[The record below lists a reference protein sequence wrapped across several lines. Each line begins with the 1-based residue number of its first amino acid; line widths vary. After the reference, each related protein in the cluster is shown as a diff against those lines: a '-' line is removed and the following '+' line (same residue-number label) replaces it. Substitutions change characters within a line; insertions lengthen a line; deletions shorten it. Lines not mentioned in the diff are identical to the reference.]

1 MCSVYGL
8 SQKTSHTP
16 VFFEGGL
23 FFLPLRVPHS
33 ASQQPFWH
41 EVLDLSLPRN
51 NLNIMG
57 VANHGNK
64 ASLVG
69 FSHLQPYN

>member
-1 MCSVYGL
+1 MCSMYGL
-8 SQKTSHTP
+8 CQKKTALPCSLK
-16 VFFEGGL
+16 GL

-41 EVLDLSLPRN
+41 EVLDLSFPRN

-69 FSHLQPYN
+69 FSHLQPHN